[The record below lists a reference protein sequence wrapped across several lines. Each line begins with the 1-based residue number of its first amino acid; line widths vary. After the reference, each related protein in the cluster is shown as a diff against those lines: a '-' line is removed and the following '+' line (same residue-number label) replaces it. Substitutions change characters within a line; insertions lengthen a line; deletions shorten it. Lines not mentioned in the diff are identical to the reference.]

1 MQALKQKV
9 AEAALEHLSDEVAV
23 LGVGTGSTIA
33 YFIEALATI
42 KHRIEGCVASSEE
55 TARALKVAG
64 LPVIALAVADHPLE
78 LYVDGADEVTRHK
91 SMIKGG
97 GGALTREKIIANAA
111 KQFICLVDESKVVRR
126 LGAFPVAVE
135 VLPMARSMVAREL
148 VKLGGDP
155 VYREGFITDN
165 GNCILDVFHLNLD
178 EPMATENAIKLLPG
192 VVESGVFAKR
202 PADKVLVGKKL
213 GVDVF

>member
-9 AEAALEHLSDEVAV
+9 AEAALEHLDNDITV
-23 LGVGTGSTIA
+23 LGIGTGSTIA
-33 YFIEALATI
+33 YFIQALATI

-55 TARALKVAG
+55 TALALREVG
-64 LPVIALAVADHPLE
+64 LPVIELAVATPLL
-78 LYVDGADEVTRHK
+78 LYVDGADEVTHHR

-126 LGAFPVAVE
+126 LGSFPVAVE
-135 VLPMARSMVAREL
+135 VLPLARSMVAREL

-155 VYREGFITDN
+155 VYREGFVTDN

-178 EPMATENAIKLLPG
+178 EPMKMESAIKLLPG
-192 VVESGVFAKR
+192 VVENGIFAKR
-202 PADKVLVGKKL
+202 SADKVLVGGKL